1 MLQFYLKNHGIE
13 LSWTGTGRLIMSFS
27 FSDEDFN
34 QVVECFVSA
43 AQQMLQDAWWWQ
55 SPQLSNKAIKRQ
67 FLSDL
72 LTAKFPSIAGLLPRP
87 LVAYQGAQSASS
99 KLNEANN
106 LSKAG

>member
-1 MLQFYLKNHGIE
+1 MAHFNQRLADEQLPLKVTNIHSILSLAYTLPSRYNWMLQFYLKNHGIE

-55 SPQLSNKAIKRQ
+55 SPQLSNKAIKRH
-67 FLSDL
+67 
-72 LTAKFPSIAGLLPRP
+72 
-87 LVAYQGAQSASS
+87 
-99 KLNEANN
+99 
-106 LSKAG
+106 